1 MSSKILIVED
11 EAKLWDVR
19 CDSFRNNREHPTGAQ
34 NGMQALSMAL
44 SRGNQRKVLAAD
56 RMESGEV
63 ILGHSTH
70 RVFVGKREVPLNLKE
85 FSLHPQSTA
94 WTVIKNAGFAL

>member
-1 MSSKILIVED
+1 MVED

-19 CDSFRNNREHPTGAQ
+19 CDSFRNKREHPTGAP
-34 NGMQALSMAL
+34 NGVQALSMVL
-44 SRGNQRKVLAAD
+44 SKRDQVLAAD

-63 ILGHSTH
+63 ILGHSAH

-85 FSLHPQSTA
+85 FSLYSQSTA
-94 WTVIKNAGFAL
+94 WPVMENAGFAL

>member
-19 CDSFRNNREHPTGAQ
+19 CDSFSNKREHPTGTP
-34 NGMQALSMAL
+34 NEVQALSMAL

-56 RMESGEV
+56 GMESGEV
-63 ILGHSTH
+63 TLEHSTH

-85 FSLHPQSTA
+85 FSLYSQSTA
-94 WTVIKNAGFAL
+94 WPVMENAGFAL

>member
-19 CDSFRNNREHPTGAQ
+19 CDSFSKKREYSTGAQ
-34 NGMQALSMAL
+34 NGVQALSMAL
-44 SRGNQRKVLAAD
+44 IKGDQRKVLAAD

-70 RVFVGKREVPLNLKE
+70 RGGVGKREVPLNLKE
-85 FSLHPQSTA
+85 FSLYSQSTA
-94 WTVIKNAGFAL
+94 WTVMENAGFAL

>member
-19 CDSFRNNREHPTGAQ
+19 CDSFRNKREYPTGTP
-34 NGMQALSMAL
+34 NEVQALSMAL
-44 SRGNQRKVLAAD
+44 SKGDQRKVLAAD

-70 RVFVGKREVPLNLKE
+70 RGFVGKREVPLNLKE
-85 FSLHPQSTA
+85 FSLYSQSTA
-94 WTVIKNAGFAL
+94 WPIMENAGFAL

>member
-19 CDSFRNNREHPTGAQ
+19 CDSFRNNREHPTGVP

-63 ILGHSTH
+63 ILEYSTH

-94 WTVIKNAGFAL
+94 WPVMENEGFAL

>member
-19 CDSFRNNREHPTGAQ
+19 CDSFSNKGEHSTGAQ
-34 NGMQALSMAL
+34 NGVQALSMAL
-44 SRGNQRKVLAAD
+44 SKRDQRKVLAAD

-70 RVFVGKREVPLNLKE
+70 GVFVGKREVPLNLKE
-85 FSLHPQSTA
+85 FSLYSQSTA
-94 WTVIKNAGFAL
+94 CPVMENAGFAL